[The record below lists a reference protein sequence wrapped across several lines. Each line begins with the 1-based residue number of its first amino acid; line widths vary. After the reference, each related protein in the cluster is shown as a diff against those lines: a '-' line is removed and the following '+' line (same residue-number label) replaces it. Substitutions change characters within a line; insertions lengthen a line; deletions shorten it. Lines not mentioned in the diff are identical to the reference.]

1 MNICTY
7 TSYISMY
14 VHIIYIMYIYIYIHK
29 RVVKTGKKGVKDD
42 KTKLPEILL
51 I

>member
-1 MNICTY
+1 M
-7 TSYISMY
+7 YIY
-14 VHIIYIMYIYIYIHK
+14 IIYIYVCTYYIYNVYIYIHK